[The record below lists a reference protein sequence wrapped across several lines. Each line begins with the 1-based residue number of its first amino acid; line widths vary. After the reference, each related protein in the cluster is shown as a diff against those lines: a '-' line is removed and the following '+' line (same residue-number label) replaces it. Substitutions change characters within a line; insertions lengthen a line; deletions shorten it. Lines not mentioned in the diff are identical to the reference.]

1 MNWASGVVLYA
12 ILWCIVLFA
21 VLPWG
26 VRTADPSDLGYA
38 AGAPANPQLRKKL
51 LRTTVIT
58 AALWLIIFLV
68 VQADVISFRDWA
80 AGGSLLKR

>member
-1 MNWASGVVLYA
+1 MNGVSGVVLYA

-26 VRTADPSDLGYA
+26 IRPADPSDLGYA

-51 LRTTVIT
+51 VWTTLIT
-58 AALWLIIFLV
+58 AALWLVIFLV